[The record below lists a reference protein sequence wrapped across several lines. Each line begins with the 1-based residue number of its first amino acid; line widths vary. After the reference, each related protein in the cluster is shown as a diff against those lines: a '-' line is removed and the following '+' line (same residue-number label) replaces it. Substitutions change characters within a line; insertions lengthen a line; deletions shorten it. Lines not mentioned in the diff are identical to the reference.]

1 MSEQKIIRPSWDKVW
16 MKTAHIIASRSID
29 PRYKVGAVIVSDD
42 NTQILAL
49 GYNGGYA
56 GGPNEVESLEP
67 GQSGNLHAEVNALL
81 KMDFNN
87 PKKKTMY
94 VTLSCCRM
102 CAKAIANSRIDKVVY
117 FEEYRDTSGLDLLRA
132 AGIEV
137 EQITDIYDET

>member
-1 MSEQKIIRPSWDKVW
+1 LNEQKEKRPSWDEVW
-16 MKTAHIIASRSID
+16 MRTAMIISERSTD
-29 PRYKVGAVIVSDD
+29 ERYKVGAVIVSND

-49 GYNGGYA
+49 GYNGNYK
-56 GGPNEVESLEP
+56 GGPNESESSEP

-81 KMDFNN
+81 KMDYNN

-102 CAKAIANSRIDKVVY
+102 CSKAIINSGIDKVVY
-117 FEEYRDTSGLDLLRA
+117 FEAYRDTAGLDILTA

-137 EQITDIYDET
+137 EQIDNI

>member
-1 MSEQKIIRPSWDKVW
+1 LNEHKIKRPSWDKVW
-16 MKTAHIIASRSID
+16 MKTAHTIASRSID
-29 PRYKVGAVIVSDD
+29 PRHKVGAVIESND

-49 GYNGGYA
+49 GYNGGYT

-117 FEEYRDTSGLDLLRA
+117 CEEYRDTSGLDILRD

-137 EQITDIYDET
+137 EQFTDIYDET

>member
-1 MSEQKIIRPSWDKVW
+1 LKDNKSERPSWDKIW
-16 MKTAHIIASRSID
+16 MKTAHIISTRSTD

-49 GYNGGYA
+49 GYNGNYI
-56 GGPNEVESLEP
+56 GGPNEIESTEP

-94 VTLSCCRM
+94 ITLSCCRM
-102 CAKAIANSRIDKVVY
+102 CSKAIINSKIDKVVY
-117 FEEYRDTSGLDLLRA
+117 CEEYRDTSGLELLRV

-137 EQITDIYDET
+137 VQFTDIYDEA

>member
-1 MSEQKIIRPSWDKVW
+1 LNEHKIERPSWNKIW
-16 MKTAHIIASRSID
+16 MKTAHIIATRSID
-29 PRYKVGAVIVSDD
+29 PRHKVGAVIVSND

-49 GYNGGYA
+49 GYNGGYT
-56 GGPNEVESLEP
+56 GGPNEVESTEP

-94 VTLSCCRM
+94 ITLSCCRM
-102 CAKAIANSRIDKVVY
+102 CSKAIINSKIDKVVY
-117 FEEYRDTSGLDLLRA
+117 CEEYRDTSGLELLRD

-137 EQITDIYDET
+137 EQFTDIYDET

>member
-1 MSEQKIIRPSWDKVW
+1 LSEQKQNRPCWDEVW
-16 MKTAHIIASRSID
+16 MRTAQIIAERSTD
-29 PRYKVGAVIVSDD
+29 DRYKVGAVIVSND

-49 GYNGGYA
+49 GYNGNYR
-56 GGPNEVESLEP
+56 GGPNESESNEP

-81 KMDFNN
+81 KMDYNN

-102 CAKAIANSRIDKVVY
+102 CSKAIINSGIDKVVY
-117 FEEYRDTSGLDLLRA
+117 CEEYRDTSGLDILID

-137 EQITDIYDET
+137 EKFDNI

>member
-1 MSEQKIIRPSWDKVW
+1 LRENKPERPSWEKIW
-16 MKTAHIIASRSID
+16 MKTAHIIATRSTD
-29 PRYKVGAVIVSDD
+29 PRHKVGAVIVSDD

-49 GYNGGYA
+49 GYNGNYV
-56 GGPNEVESLEP
+56 GGPNEVESSEP

-87 PKKKTMY
+87 PKKKIMY
-94 VTLSCCRM
+94 ITLSCCRM

-117 FEEYRDTSGLDLLRA
+117 FEEYRDTSGLDILRD

-137 EQITDIYDET
+137 KQFNDIYDEA

>member
-1 MSEQKIIRPSWDKVW
+1 LNEHKIERPSWNKIW
-16 MKTAHIIASRSID
+16 MKTAHIIATRSTD
-29 PRYKVGAVIVSDD
+29 PRHKVGAVIVSND

-49 GYNGGYA
+49 GYNGGYT
-56 GGPNEVESLEP
+56 GGPNEVESTEP

-94 VTLSCCRM
+94 ITLSCCRM
-102 CAKAIANSRIDKVVY
+102 CSKAIINSKIDKVVY
-117 FEEYRDTSGLDLLRA
+117 CEEYRDTSGLELLRD

-137 EQITDIYDET
+137 EQFTDIYDEA

>member
-1 MSEQKIIRPSWDKVW
+1 LSEQKEKRPSWDQVW
-16 MKTAHIIASRSID
+16 MNTAKIIAKRSTD
-29 PRYKVGAVIVSDD
+29 ERYQVGAVIVSND

-49 GYNGGYA
+49 GYNGNYK
-56 GGPNEVESLEP
+56 GGPNESDSSEP

-81 KMDFNN
+81 KMDYNN

-102 CAKAIANSRIDKVVY
+102 CSKAIINSGIDKVVY
-117 FEEYRDTSGLDLLRA
+117 CEVYRDTTGLDILTA

-137 EQITDIYDET
+137 EKFDNI